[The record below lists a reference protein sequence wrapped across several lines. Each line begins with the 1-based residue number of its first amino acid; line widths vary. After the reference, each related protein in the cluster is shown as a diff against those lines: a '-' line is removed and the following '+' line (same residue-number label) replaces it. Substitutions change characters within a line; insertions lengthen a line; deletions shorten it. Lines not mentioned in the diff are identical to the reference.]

1 MKASESD
8 ITDNDVTTRACVPVT
23 HMGLS
28 IRPRPGASVL
38 HSWKLLI
45 RDCSA
50 FRESPSGASV
60 RPSVHIQ
67 YPQMRSDSLRA
78 GLEYFN
84 PPSQV
89 ILMDKVENTDKNGF
103 MT

>member
-60 RPSVHIQ
+60 RPSVRP
-67 YPQMRSDSLRA
+67 YSVPA
-78 GLEYFN
+78 N
-84 PPSQV
+84 AV
-89 ILMDKVENTDKNGF
+89 
-103 MT
+103 